1 MKRNII
7 IILLLIIGFETI
19 LYTVKNKS
27 YDIQEVNNLEVK
39 ACMVDM
45 QTDKELICD

>member
-1 MKRNII
+1 MKNII

-27 YDIQEVNNLEVK
+27 YSIEQVNNLEVK
-39 ACMVDM
+39 TCMVDM
-45 QTDKELICD
+45 QTNKDIVCD